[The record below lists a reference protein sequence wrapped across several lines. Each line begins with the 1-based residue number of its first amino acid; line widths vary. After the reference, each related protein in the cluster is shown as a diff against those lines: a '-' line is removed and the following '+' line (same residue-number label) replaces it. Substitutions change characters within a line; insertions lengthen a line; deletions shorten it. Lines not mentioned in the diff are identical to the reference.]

1 MGETMQNTPTMPVVI
16 TERALQRI
24 KQILQKKGMPDAYLR
39 IGVRAGGC
47 AGYEYVMLPVEAP
60 RPNDQ
65 VYEISGVRIV
75 IDPKSAALLEGT
87 TLDFTG
93 QLIGGG
99 FQFHNPKARRQ
110 CGCGTSFSV

>member
-1 MGETMQNTPTMPVVI
+1 MQNTEAMPIII

-24 KQILQKKGMPDAYLR
+24 KQILQKKGLTDAYVR

-47 AGYEYVMLPVEAP
+47 AGYEYVILPVGSP
-60 RPNDQ
+60 RPNDRL
-65 VYEISGVRIV
+65 YEMEGVRIV
-75 IDPKSAALLEGT
+75 IDPKSAEIMEGT
-87 TLDFTG
+87 TLDFSG

-99 FQFHNPKARRQ
+99 FQFRNPKAKRQ